1 MNKGIYQMGS
11 RGYWLSASLF
21 LEGLEALEPSPCFKF
36 IVILKKFIFL
46 MEKLQLLMNNGVA
59 AI

>member
-21 LEGLEALEPSPCFKF
+21 LEGLEALEPYPCFPMLQIYCYF
-36 IVILKKFIFL
+36 KKVYIF
-46 MEKLQLLMNNGVA
+46 NGKTS
-59 AI
+59 AIDE